1 MEVNVAVTMI
11 IAGLTSKKDETTMA
25 YHGVILKTQT
35 VPVHIMNG
43 KDVVMIMIVM
53 RIDHVSTLFVKRPA
67 RRKVKMIFM
76 IGVFS
81 NGGEGF
87 SLSSSQYSAKIL
99 YDIFGPFF

>member
-1 MEVNVAVTMI
+1 MAVTMI

-67 RRKVKMIFM
+67 RRKVKMVFM
-76 IGVFS
+76 IGVFGVYS

-87 SLSSSQYSAKIL
+87 SLSSSQYPAKIL